1 MTDLV
6 FPVFEIETYVSL
18 VTLTLMEIVLGIDN
32 VVFLSILTS
41 KLEKSQ
47 QPKARYIGLA
57 LAFGFRVLLLLGISW
72 IIGLTKPLFSV
83 LNYEFSGR
91 DLILILGGL
100 FLIGKSTSEIHG
112 KMQGEE
118 HGEAAKVA
126 PSFSSVV
133 IQIALID
140 LVFSFD
146 SVITAVGLVKHVPV
160 MIAAVLVSMLI
171 MLIFA
176 GKISD
181 IIHRYPTIKMLA
193 LSFLLMIGTMLFAE
207 GFHVHVE
214 KGYIYFAMA
223 FSIFVELLNIRVRS
237 KGARA

>member
-1 MTDLV
+1 MTDLA
-6 FPVFEIETYVSL
+6 FPLYEIETYVSL
-18 VTLTLMEIVLGIDN
+18 LTLTLMEIVLGIDN
-32 VVFLSILTS
+32 VVFLSILTG
-41 KLEKSQ
+41 KLQKSE
-47 QPKARYIGLA
+47 QPKARFIGLA
-57 LAFGFRVLLLLGISW
+57 LAFGFRVILLLGISW
-72 IIGLTKPLFSV
+72 IIGLTKPLFAV
-83 LNYEFSGR
+83 LGHEISGR

-100 FLIGKSTSEIHG
+100 FLISKATSEIHG
-112 KMQGEE
+112 KVQGDE
-118 HGEAAKVA
+118 HENKNAPA
-126 PSFSSVV
+126 PSFGSVV
-133 IQIALID
+133 VQIALID

-176 GKISD
+176 SRISD
-181 IIHRYPTIKMLA
+181 IIHRHPTIKMLA

-223 FSIFVELLNIRVRS
+223 FSIFVEMLNIKVRS
-237 KGARA
+237 KSMV